1 MVVIKLR
8 WKKWDNSKEMASCW
22 YCGRPNNYVLYGID
36 KDYFEVFC
44 CSLCKK
50 KLDEDDVRIDYQRP
64 DQADAALHAAGELQR
79 KAVLEG
85 IEPHHFQIVL
95 DKRAPFRLRHLGRLK
110 DHL

>member
-50 KLDEDDVRIDYQRP
+50 KHGRVI
-64 DQADAALHAAGELQR
+64 
-79 KAVLEG
+79 
-85 IEPHHFQIVL
+85 
-95 DKRAPFRLRHLGRLK
+95 KRDNTKSLINSDNTLIKQEENHIIQLTLGGSNG
-110 DHL
+110 